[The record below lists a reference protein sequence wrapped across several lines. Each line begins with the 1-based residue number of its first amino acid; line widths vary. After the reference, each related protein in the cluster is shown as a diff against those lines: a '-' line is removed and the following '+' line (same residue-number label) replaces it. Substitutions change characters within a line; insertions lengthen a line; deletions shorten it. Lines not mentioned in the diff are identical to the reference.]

1 MLLTLVMLLLL
12 TSSTLSLP
20 LKSSMLLLLLMSST
34 LLLLIM
40 ADTTADTTAGIT
52 AGIMEVMD
60 FSPVIM
66 VTIDPTFLSPFSTTP
81 LYFVFSKTLYYSSLN
96 KKNPR
101 YFLAKSL
108 LSFFLIL
115 GCLNDLF

>member
-66 VTIDPTFLSPFSTTP
+66 VTIDPTFSLPFPP
-81 LYFVFSKTLYYSSLN
+81 LLFI
-96 KKNPR
+96 
-101 YFLAKSL
+101 
-108 LSFFLIL
+108 LSFPRHCITRV
-115 GCLNDLF
+115 